1 MNNARRIMKNSFF
14 QAVAF
19 VAQGLTEFLVALLL
33 ARLAGAQQVG
43 EFTILVTLAGLFAF
57 ISAFGFPSLLTRE
70 IARQRDDRE
79 QTARLV
85 NAATG
90 LVIILSTAAI
100 LLMTLVGILS
110 GYSTNLFRALML
122 TGAALAFESVARV
135 VTAPFR
141 GVEDLKRSSAVTA
154 VMELSFLILAVV
166 VALLEVRIDWLMAA
180 YLTSRIIALGV
191 AIRFYRSRFGRLRPT
206 ADWKLWRTLLHMG
219 LPFSINNVFSS
230 AYSRV
235 DVIILSF
242 LAGHVAVGFYEVAYS
257 LTMRMNI
264 VARTLTFALY
274 PFLSFQFVKD
284 VRSMRTYTAR
294 GIRYLIIPGFLIAT
308 LLWVFGREFTSLLYG
323 EEFAEATSSALKLL
337 ALIIPLRFVETL
349 LGVTLDASNRA
360 GKRATAVAIAAV
372 TNAALNFILVPAY
385 QMMGA
390 VYATV
395 ITEVVICGVFI
406 WYLRDQAREIIEWRA
421 FVGPGLGALIII
433 SISALFSQ
441 ISTWW
446 LITPSILLYGL
457 AIVVLDRSSIEP
469 LLLIVTRKRP

>member
-1 MNNARRIMKNSFF
+1 MIPGNGST
-14 QAVAF
+14 
-19 VAQGLTEFLVALLL
+19 G
-33 ARLAGAQQVG
+33 GW
-43 EFTILVTLAGLFAF
+43 
-57 ISAFGFPSLLTRE
+57 LLTV
-70 IARQRDDRE
+70 
-79 QTARLV
+79 L
-85 NAATG
+85 
-90 LVIILSTAAI
+90 
-100 LLMTLVGILS
+100 
-110 GYSTNLFRALML
+110 
-122 TGAALAFESVARV
+122 
-135 VTAPFR
+135 
-141 GVEDLKRSSAVTA
+141 
-154 VMELSFLILAVV
+154 
-166 VALLEVRIDWLMAA
+166 RIDWLMAA

-294 GIRYLIIPGFLIAT
+294 GMRYLIIPGFLIAT

-421 FVGPGLGALIII
+421 FVGPGLGALIIL

>member
-1 MNNARRIMKNSFF
+1 MNHARRIIKNSFF

-33 ARLAGAQQVG
+33 ARTAGAQQVG
-43 EFTILVTLAGLFAF
+43 EFTTLVTLAGMFAF

-70 IARQRDDRE
+70 IARQREDRA
-79 QTARLV
+79 QVTRLV
-85 NAATG
+85 NAAVG
-90 LVIILSTAAI
+90 LVIVLSVVAI
-100 LLMTLVGILS
+100 LLMGMVGVLLQYPTILLS
-110 GYSTNLFRALML
+110 ALML
-122 TGAALAFESVARV
+122 TATALAFESMAM
-135 VTAPFR
+135 VTAASFR
-141 GVEDLKRSSAVTA
+141 GIEELKRSAAVTA
-154 VMELSFLILAVV
+154 VMELSFLALAVAV
-166 VALLEVRIDWLMAA
+166 SLLGVRIDWLMAA
-180 YLTSRIIALGV
+180 YLASRIIALAV
-191 AIRFYRSRFGRLRPT
+191 AVWFYRSRFGQLRPT
-206 ADWKLWRTLLHMG
+206 ADWQVWGRLLKMG
-219 LPFSINNVFSS
+219 FPFSINSVFAF

-235 DVIILSF
+235 DVVILSF
-242 LAGHVAVGFYEVAYS
+242 LAGNVAVGFYEVAYG
-257 LTMRMNI
+257 LTLRMNI
-264 VARTLTFALY
+264 VARTITFALY
-274 PFLSFQFVKD
+274 PFLSSQFVKD
-284 VRSMRTYTAR
+284 TRSMRAYTAR
-294 GIRYLIIPGFLIAT
+294 GIRYLIMPGFLIAT

-323 EEFAEATSSALKLL
+323 EEFAEAVGVALKWL
-337 ALIIPLRFVETL
+337 ALAVPLRFIETS
-349 LGVTLDASNRA
+349 LGVTLEASNRA

-372 TNAALNFILVPAY
+372 TNAVLNFILIPAY

-406 WYLRDQAREIIEWRA
+406 WYLRDEAREIIEWRA
-421 FVGPGLGALIII
+421 FVGPGLGALIIL